1 MLRTIPDYCN
11 TNTLLIPQS
20 LYSMTDAHLIMAH
33 QEAAIFYKH
42 IQQDMTGI
50 EFLTNTP
57 CLAFVLRGTETFTS
71 FDDQQITLEQHEM
84 LFMPKNIY
92 LVSDFVRTDGPLEA
106 FLFFFDPETIEFYLK
121 RMASRVVESVNEQRP
136 YKVAGN
142 NNVTRY
148 MKSLYEVYR
157 DIKGTPE
164 LLQTKLLELLFLI
177 DVLDE
182 NKNLT
187 AFLTNARANCAKRS
201 ISHLMREYRCHNL
214 SVQDFAELTGR
225 SLSSFNRDFKRQYG
239 TTPHQWLIEARLER
253 AMELIR
259 DTQMTVTEVALEI
272 GYDNVSHFI
281 KAFKTKYG
289 QTPKQTRTKIVC

>member
-1 MLRTIPDYCN
+1 
-11 TNTLLIPQS
+11 
-20 LYSMTDAHLIMAH
+20 
-33 QEAAIFYKH
+33 
-42 IQQDMTGI
+42 MTGI
-50 EFLTNTP
+50 EFFTNTP

-71 FDDQQITLEQHEM
+71 FDDRQIKLEQHEM
-84 LFMPKNIY
+84 LFMPKNIF

-106 FLFFFDPETIEFYLK
+106 FLFFFDTDTIDFYLK
-121 RMASRVVESVNEQRP
+121 RMAPRAVERVNDQQP
-136 YKVAGN
+136 YKVTGSN
-142 NNVTRY
+142 NITRY
-148 MKSLYEVYR
+148 MKSLYDVYR
-157 DIKGTPE
+157 DIKGTPD

-187 AFLTNARANCAKRS
+187 AFLNRARANSAKRS

-225 SLSSFNRDFKRQYG
+225 SLSSFSRDFKRQFG
-239 TTPHQWLIEARLER
+239 MTPHQWLIEARLER

-289 QTPKQTRTKIVC
+289 QTPKQARTKIVC

>member
-1 MLRTIPDYCN
+1 MLRTIPDYCD

-20 LYSMTDAHLIMAH
+20 LYSMSDAHLIMAH
-33 QEAAIFYKH
+33 QEAAIFYKR

-50 EFLTNTP
+50 EFFTNTP

-71 FDDQQITLEQHEM
+71 FDDQQIKLAQHEM

-106 FLFFFDPETIEFYLK
+106 FLFFFDFDTIEFYLK
-121 RMASRVVESVNEQRP
+121 RMAGSVVDIANKQRP
-136 YKVAGN
+136 YKVAEN

-148 MKSLYEVYR
+148 MKALYEVYR
-157 DIKGTPE
+157 DIKGTPD

-177 DVLDE
+177 DALDDNE
-182 NKNLT
+182 NLT
-187 AFLTNARANCAKRS
+187 AFLTNARANSAKRS

-225 SLSSFNRDFKRQYG
+225 SLSSFSRDFKRQFG
-239 TTPHQWLIEARLER
+239 TTPHQWLIDARLER
-253 AMELIR
+253 AMELIQGTR
-259 DTQMTVTEVALEI
+259 MTVTEIALEI

-281 KAFKTKYG
+281 KAFKSKYG
-289 QTPKQTRTKIVC
+289 QTPKQARSRIIC

>member
-1 MLRTIPDYCN
+1 MLRTIPDYCD

-20 LYSMTDAHLIMAH
+20 LYSMSDAHLIMAH
-33 QEAAIFYKH
+33 QEAAIFYKR

-50 EFLTNTP
+50 EFFTNTP

-71 FDDQQITLEQHEM
+71 FDDRQIKLEQHEM
-84 LFMPKNIY
+84 LFMPKNIF

-106 FLFFFDPETIEFYLK
+106 FLFFFDPETIDFYLK
-121 RMASRVVESVNEQRP
+121 RMAPRAVGRVNEQQS
-136 YKVAGN
+136 YKVTGN

-157 DIKGTPE
+157 DIDGTQD

-187 AFLTNARANCAKRS
+187 AFLSNARANSAKRS

-225 SLSSFNRDFKRQYG
+225 SPSSFNRDFKRQFG
-239 TTPHQWLIEARLER
+239 MTPHQWLIDARLER

-289 QTPKQTRTKIVC
+289 QTPKQARTKIVC